1 MSEAEKVTHPFRERL
16 RIGGLGPKTMGKTM
30 GKYMKNGVLMGY
42 MMVIQWDLMGYM
54 YNRKHIASDVCSA
67 GLGKPLKNGEK
78 GWEKPGQL
86 FRTD

>member
-42 MMVIQWDLMGYM
+42 M